1 MSNPVSGPGPAQP
14 RAVRWELTRHPSS
27 LGMAQLP
34 AETKVPAWAL
44 NGELVAFTSVQRT
57 ADELTVICGWTDI
70 PGGVVAVGPFTA
82 FSIDGPLDHS
92 LIGVLSGLL
101 APLARADISILA
113 ESTYNTDWVLVPTD
127 QAAEAVRVWTAGGH
141 TISQLPVTDQGVT
154 DGGATDRGA
163 TDRGATDRGATDRGA
178 TDGAVT
184 DGTVTDGAVTDG
196 GAR

>member
-1 MSNPVSGPGPAQP
+1 MNADGNSPMNVAGGSAEP
-14 RAVRWELTRHPSS
+14 RAVRWELSRHPSS

-34 AETKVPAWAL
+34 ADADLPDWAL
-44 NGELVAFTSVQRT
+44 HGEPVAFTSAQRT

-70 PGGVVAVGPFTA
+70 PGGVLAVGPFTA

-127 QAAEAVRVWTAGGH
+127 QAAEAVRVWTSDGH
-141 TISQLPVTDQGVT
+141 TITALTQQAARSQGTGPD
-154 DGGATDRGA
+154 A
-163 TDRGATDRGATDRGA
+163 
-178 TDGAVT
+178 AVPHDSINET
-184 DGTVTDGAVTDG
+184 STS
-196 GAR
+196 